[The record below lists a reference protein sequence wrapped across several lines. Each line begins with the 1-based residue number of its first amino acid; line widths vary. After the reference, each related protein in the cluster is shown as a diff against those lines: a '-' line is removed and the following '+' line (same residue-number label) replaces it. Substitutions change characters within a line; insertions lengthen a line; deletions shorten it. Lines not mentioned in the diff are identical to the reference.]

1 MERVRCRA
9 DVPALRLVVR
19 LGVVACVAAACVVA
33 VGKLDNAVAVFD
45 YYADAN
51 AQATYNE
58 RNYPEL
64 EFLPRGDEVMEDG
77 RLWMPEEARYR
88 LVAGPAA
95 LEEEAVSLRTF
106 LTVLLM
112 PRMLTDDPSAPW
124 AFCYGC
130 SPSTLGPEYEVLS
143 NSGHGFLFARRTS

>member
-1 MERVRCRA
+1 M
-9 DVPALRLVVR
+9 PALQLAVR

-51 AQATYNE
+51 AAATYNE

-77 RLWMPEEARYR
+77 RLWMPEDARYR
-88 LVAGPAA
+88 VVDGPAA
-95 LEEEAVSLRTF
+95 LEDEAISLRTF
-106 LTVLLM
+106 LTVLLV
-112 PRMLTDDPSAPW
+112 PRAQTDDASAEW

-130 SPSTLGPEYEVLS
+130 SRSTLGPEYEVLS
-143 NSGHGFLFARRTS
+143 ESGDGFLFARKTS

>member
-1 MERVRCRA
+1 M
-9 DVPALRLVVR
+9 PALQLAVR

-51 AQATYNE
+51 AEATFND

-77 RLWMPEEARYR
+77 RLWMPEDARYR
-88 LVAGPAA
+88 VVEGSAA
-95 LEEEAVSLRTF
+95 LGDEADSLRTF
-106 LTVLLM
+106 LTVLLV
-112 PRMLTDDPSAPW
+112 PRVQTDDSSAEW
-124 AFCYGC
+124 VFCYGC
-130 SPSTLGPEYEVLS
+130 SRSTLGPEYEVVS
-143 NSGHGFLFARRTS
+143 DSGDGFLFARRTS

>member
-1 MERVRCRA
+1 M
-9 DVPALRLVVR
+9 PALQLAVR

-33 VGKLDNAVAVFD
+33 VGKLDNALAVFD

-51 AQATYNE
+51 AGATFNE

-64 EFLPRGDEVMEDG
+64 DFLPRGDEVMEDG
-77 RLWMPEEARYR
+77 RLWMPEDARYR
-88 LVAGPAA
+88 VVEGPTA
-95 LEEEAVSLRTF
+95 LEDKVGPLRTF
-106 LTVLLM
+106 LTVLLV
-112 PRMLTDDPSAPW
+112 PRVQTGYSSAEW

-143 NSGHGFLFARRTS
+143 DSGEGFLFARRAS